1 MCCYVANFVFLADD
15 DELTFDPGETITNIE
30 FVSSVLSN
38 SDTLQKYSYEVTI
51 LTGLLCN
58 LLCFRLMRAGGAA
71 SVAERVDFFLPTMS
85 S

>member
-1 MCCYVANFVFLADD
+1 MRVSIVVYGTPVCVAMWPILYFLADD

-58 LLCFRLMRAGGAA
+58 L
-71 SVAERVDFFLPTMS
+71 
-85 S
+85 